1 MKRSFLFNILWMI
14 FLCITL
20 FASCENF
27 LKAKETQQQIEA
39 SIAYANADSYKII
52 FKSEKNSGIITKPA
66 GGEISAKVTDTFDIA
81 FNPESDHEFI
91 RWEIFDASTNNI
103 IQNNDY
109 LKIEDLKTAETTC
122 SFLKAPDKTGLKL
135 GVRAIVAERPQI
147 IRRRPADTPG
157 GVLQNSAIE
166 ITFDHDMN
174 ESSIYYS
181 TQEKSE
187 LMEELN
193 LAETDFLKDG
203 TKLYG
208 YTKDNHKYYKNIT
221 ITNNKNNSNL
231 LSYFDKPFFA
241 DSRTLIIRPL
251 NPPPNPETDILCSFN
266 KDFSF
271 LYEDGTSIC
280 MRETEKFI
288 YSTNVYKS
296 KRPRIQF
303 EWFASPTE
311 DFHFW
316 TSSLEDIVLNEDGV
330 SLSTS
335 FSDEIDSIY
344 HYQDSQT
351 IRLGIILIAD
361 DLSGSCL
368 KKEFSLQWYKVTRD
382 SQNHTIHTEEE
393 TLSLIPFESFSED
406 YSYASCGYGEAQD
419 AFQYP
424 DPGYRCYYYNISRSS
439 DFLSTKGMYCFNP
452 QVQNNQSPEPIEGYY
467 YYVYLESDYSPE

>member
-1 MKRSFLFNILWMI
+1 MKKILFMNI
-14 FLCITL
+14 FLCAAL
-20 FASCENF
+20 LVSCDNF
-27 LKAKETQQQIEA
+27 LKGSKVRKELEER
-39 SIAYANADSYKII
+39 IAYANADSYKIT
-52 FKSEKNSGIITKPA
+52 FKTEKNSGIITKPT
-66 GGEISAKVTDTFDIA
+66 GGEISAKVTDTFDIT

-91 RWEIFDASTNNI
+91 RWEIFDTSTNNV
-103 IQNNDY
+103 IQNKDY
-109 LKIEDLKTAETTC
+109 LEIADLNSAETTC
-122 SFLKAPDKTGLKL
+122 SFLKAPERTEMKL
-135 GVRAIVAERPQI
+135 GVRVIVAERPQI

-166 ITFDHDMN
+166 ITFDHDMD

-181 TQEKSE
+181 TEEKNE
-187 LMEELN
+187 LMKGLD

-208 YTKDNHKYYKNIT
+208 YTKDNQKYYKNIT
-221 ITNNKNNSNL
+221 LTNNKDDSNL

-241 DSRTLIIRPL
+241 DSRTLIIRTL

-266 KDFSF
+266 KGFSF
-271 LYEDGTSIC
+271 LYEDSIPIC
-280 MRETEKFI
+280 MRETDKFI

-296 KRPRIQF
+296 KSPRIKF
-303 EWFASPTE
+303 AWFASPTGE
-311 DFHFW
+311 FHFW
-316 TSSLEDIVLNEDGV
+316 SSSLEDIVLNEDGV

-335 FSDEIDSIY
+335 FGDETVSIY

-361 DLSGSCL
+361 DFSGSCL
-368 KKEFSLQWYKVTRD
+368 KNEFSLQWYKVTRD

-419 AFQYP
+419 DFQDP

-439 DFLSTKGMYCFNP
+439 DFLSTKGMYCFKP